1 MNRSCLTGLLCS
13 LPTICVAADVV
24 IRLPQAPSVT
34 RNVVTYACE
43 GLPPIRVEYITAGS
57 NALAVVPVS
66 GEALVFAGV
75 LSGSGA
81 RYAAG
86 PYIWW
91 TKGPSADLYDQRQGD
106 GAKPI
111 GCQRRSNAS
120 DPESSSRRGAA

>member
-1 MNRSCLTGLLCS
+1 MNRICLAVPLCLLTTIS
-13 LPTICVAADVV
+13 LAADIT
-24 IRLPQAPSVT
+24 IRLPQAPSVA
-34 RNVVTYACE
+34 RNTIAYAGA
-43 GLPPIRVEYITAGS
+43 GLPQIKVEYINAGS

-66 GEALVFAGV
+66 GEAMVFASV

-91 TKGPSADLYDQRQGD
+91 TKGTSADLCDQRQGD

-111 GCQRRSNAS
+111 VCREVG
-120 DPESSSRRGAA
+120 RG

>member
-1 MNRSCLTGLLCS
+1 MNKICLAGLLCL
-13 LPTICVAADVV
+13 LPTICAAADVV
-24 IRLPQAPSVT
+24 IRLPQAPSVV

-43 GLPPIRVEYITAGS
+43 SLPQIRVEYITAGS
-57 NALAVVPVS
+57 SALAVAPVS

-91 TKGPSADLYDQRQGD
+91 TKGTGADLYDQRQGD
-106 GAKPI
+106 GVKPI
-111 GCQRRSNAS
+111 ACR
-120 DPESSSRRGAA
+120 EVERG

>member
-1 MNRSCLTGLLCS
+1 MNKSCLTGLLCS

-24 IRLPQAPSVT
+24 IRLPQAPSVV
-34 RNVVTYACE
+34 RDIVTYAC
-43 GLPPIRVEYITAGS
+43 GSLPQIRVEYITAGS
-57 NALAVVPVS
+57 NALAVVPVF

-91 TKGPSADLYDQRQGD
+91 TKGTSADLYDQRQGND
-106 GAKPI
+106 AKPI
-111 GCQRRSNAS
+111 GCR
-120 DPESSSRRGAA
+120 EVGRG

>member
-1 MNRSCLTGLLCS
+1 MNRSCLTALLCS
-13 LPTICVAADVV
+13 LPTIGVAADVV
-24 IRLPQAPSVT
+24 IRLPQASSVV

-43 GLPPIRVEYITAGS
+43 GLPQIRVEYITAGS

-91 TKGPSADLYDQRQGD
+91 TKGISAGLYDQRRGE

-111 GCQRRSNAS
+111 GCQAVG
-120 DPESSSRRGAA
+120 RG

>member
-1 MNRSCLTGLLCS
+1 MNKGCLAGLLCS
-13 LPTICVAADVV
+13 LPTISIAADIV
-24 IRLPQAPSVT
+24 IHLPQAPSVV
-34 RNVVTYACE
+34 RNIITYACE

-91 TKGPSADLYDQRQGD
+91 TKGTSADLYDQRHGN

-111 GCQRRSNAS
+111 GCQ
-120 DPESSSRRGAA
+120 EIGRG

>member
-1 MNRSCLTGLLCS
+1 MNKICLTGLLCS

-24 IRLPQAPSVT
+24 IRLPQAPSVV

-43 GLPPIRVEYITAGS
+43 SLPQIKVEYITEGS
-57 NALAVVPVS
+57 SALAVVPVP

-86 PYIWW
+86 PYIGW
-91 TKGPSADLYDQRQGD
+91 TKGTSADLCDQRQ
-106 GAKPI
+106 
-111 GCQRRSNAS
+111 
-120 DPESSSRRGAA
+120 

>member
-1 MNRSCLTGLLCS
+1 MIRSCLAGLLCL

-24 IRLPQAPSVT
+24 IRLPQAPSVM
-34 RNVVTYACE
+34 RNVVTYAGQ
-43 GLPPIRVEYITAGS
+43 GLPQIRVEYITAGS
-57 NALAVVPVS
+57 NALAVVPIS

-75 LSGSGA
+75 LSGSGT

-91 TKGPSADLYDQRQGD
+91 TKGTRADLYNQRQGD

-111 GCQRRSNAS
+111 GCQ
-120 DPESSSRRGAA
+120 EVGRG